1 VRPGST
7 GFSLCGF
14 DFRTRGKAHRLKSA
28 LPKSAS
34 RRNAMQRV
42 NFANGNRY
50 RSRVCEKF
58 GLEFW
63 QRKNVDGRLC
73 VVNNAGTMKTTV
85 SGKRLN
91 GRLAVLG
98 AGKIGGILLRAFLQ
112 QKLVQPKRVHATVRH
127 AEKARALAE
136 QLGIEASTDNR
147 AAVRGADIVLL
158 AVKPQA
164 VREVLEE
171 IKPEM
176 KPGKLIVS
184 VVASVPTQLMEK
196 YLGLDAPVVRAMP
209 NTPCAIGC
217 GMTGLARGIH
227 AGKEHLE
234 IAQAMFE
241 AVGRVV
247 VVDEKQIDAVTGLS
261 ASGTAFIYIILE
273 SLAEGGVK
281 VGLPRDISTLLAAQT
296 MMGAARMVLDTGDHP
311 ALLKDAVTTPAD
323 STMDGILELE
333 DGKVRV
339 TLIKAVMKATQRAK
353 ELILES

>member
-1 VRPGST
+1 
-7 GFSLCGF
+7 
-14 DFRTRGKAHRLKSA
+14 
-28 LPKSAS
+28 
-34 RRNAMQRV
+34 
-42 NFANGNRY
+42 
-50 RSRVCEKF
+50 
-58 GLEFW
+58 
-63 QRKNVDGRLC
+63 
-73 VVNNAGTMKTTV
+73 MKTIL
-85 SGKRLN
+85 SNK
-91 GRLAVLG
+91 RLAVLG
-98 AGKIGGILLRAFLQ
+98 AGKIGGILLRAFLE
-112 QKLVQPKRVHATVRH
+112 QKLVQPKHVRATVRH
-127 AEKARALAE
+127 AEKARALAR
-136 QLGIEASTDNR
+136 QLKIQVSTDNR

-171 IKPEM
+171 IKSEM
-176 KPGKLIVS
+176 KPGMLIVS
-184 VVASVPTQLMEK
+184 VVASVTTQLMERQ
-196 YLGLDAPVVRAMP
+196 LGLEVPVVRAMP

-217 GMTGLARGIH
+217 GMTGLAKGLH
-227 AGKEHLE
+227 AKKEHLE

-261 ASGTAFIYIILE
+261 ASGTAFIYILLE

-311 ALLKDAVTTPAD
+311 ALLKDAVTTPAG

>member
-1 VRPGST
+1 
-7 GFSLCGF
+7 
-14 DFRTRGKAHRLKSA
+14 
-28 LPKSAS
+28 
-34 RRNAMQRV
+34 
-42 NFANGNRY
+42 
-50 RSRVCEKF
+50 
-58 GLEFW
+58 
-63 QRKNVDGRLC
+63 
-73 VVNNAGTMKTTV
+73 MKTTI
-85 SGKRLN
+85 SGKLLN

-98 AGKIGGILLRAFLQ
+98 AGKIGGILLRAFLE

-127 AEKARALAE
+127 AEKARALAK
-136 QLGIEASTDNR
+136 QLGIDASTDNR

-158 AVKPQA
+158 AVKPQT

-241 AVGRVV
+241 AVGRAV

-311 ALLKDAVTTPAD
+311 ALLKDAVTTPAG

-339 TLIKAVMKATQRAK
+339 TLIKAVMKATQRAR

>member
-1 VRPGST
+1 
-7 GFSLCGF
+7 
-14 DFRTRGKAHRLKSA
+14 
-28 LPKSAS
+28 
-34 RRNAMQRV
+34 
-42 NFANGNRY
+42 
-50 RSRVCEKF
+50 
-58 GLEFW
+58 
-63 QRKNVDGRLC
+63 
-73 VVNNAGTMKTTV
+73 MKTIL
-85 SGKRLN
+85 SNK
-91 GRLAVLG
+91 RLAVLG
-98 AGKIGGILLRAFLQ
+98 AGKIGGILLRAFLE
-112 QKLVQPKRVHATVRH
+112 QKLVQPKRVRATVRH
-127 AEKARALAE
+127 AEKARALAR
-136 QLGIEASTDNR
+136 QLKIQVSTDNR
-147 AAVRGADIVLL
+147 AAVHDADIVLL

-171 IKPEM
+171 IKSEM
-176 KPGKLIVS
+176 KPGMLIVS
-184 VVASVPTQLMEK
+184 VVASVTTQLMERQ
-196 YLGLDAPVVRAMP
+196 LGLEVPVVRAMP

-217 GMTGLARGIH
+217 GMTGLAKGLH
-227 AGKEHLE
+227 AKKEHLE

-261 ASGTAFIYIILE
+261 ASGTAFIYILLE

-311 ALLKDAVTTPAD
+311 ALLKDAVTTPAG